1 MKRIAGRPHY
11 YRHEKGYIYYVRSIQ
26 LGTVQRQVT
35 AKNYGDWLIK
45 KDRAIEA
52 YKNRDKHIPKLDITA
67 TFKDVAESFIEASA
81 TYKINTFIRRKN
93 YWDRWIMPTF
103 KHTIVSQLTS
113 HDVATLYKDVE
124 DKFGIKQTL
133 ELHNVLNV
141 FLNWAIDEEI
151 IEVNPISKALVKKI
165 KRVIRLNAAEQRVTE
180 LDEDISVNDIKR
192 LLSAVEGTKKELPIH
207 FQVLHGCRISEA
219 LGISYENIDL
229 DNDVIHI
236 RQQVVSVPINKIKN
250 TKFAAEIKDRTILMS
265 LKTKTSVRTVPLHP
279 KTKEV
284 LLKVPVADRTGLVFK
299 SNRGTLMSYRNWDK
313 RHYKPLVRK
322 LGISITKG
330 HMLRKFFVSF
340 LIDRGANPASVARL
354 VGHSDIQTTLQK
366 YTRAI
371 KETKDIPVQ
380 LLSELAS

>member
-1 MKRIAGRPHY
+1 
-11 YRHEKGYIYYVRSIQ
+11 
-26 LGTVQRQVT
+26 
-35 AKNYGDWLIK
+35 
-45 KDRAIEA
+45 
-52 YKNRDKHIPKLDITA
+52 
-67 TFKDVAESFIEASA
+67 
-81 TYKINTFIRRKN
+81 
-93 YWDRWIMPTF
+93 MPTF